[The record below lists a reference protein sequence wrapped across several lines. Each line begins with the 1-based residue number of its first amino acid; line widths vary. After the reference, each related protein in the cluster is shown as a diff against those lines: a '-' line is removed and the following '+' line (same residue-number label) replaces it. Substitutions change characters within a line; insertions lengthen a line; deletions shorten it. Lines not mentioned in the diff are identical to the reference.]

1 MLQEGA
7 PHPDLRRADQLA
19 AGDEHLAACW
29 KGEARRRM
37 VEGGGGWWRMV
48 EGQRGVHAKGPKRER
63 ESVVDRVVR
72 FPQPAEDGDRSGD
85 GVGDLVVVPHGS
97 PARGPPDDIEAETG
111 DRGLIVM
118 LHGLVSSQ

>member
-19 AGDEHLAACW
+19 AGDEHLAASW

-37 VEGGGGWWRMV
+37 VEDAGGWWTMV
-48 EGQRGVHAKGPKRER
+48 EGQRGVHAEGPKRER
-63 ESVVDRVVR
+63 EPVVNRVVG
-72 FPQPAEDGDRSGD
+72 FPQPAEGGDRSGD
-85 GVGDLVVVPHGS
+85 GVRDLVLVPHGS

-111 DRGLIVM
+111 DRGLSVM
-118 LHGLVSSQ
+118 VRGLVSSQ